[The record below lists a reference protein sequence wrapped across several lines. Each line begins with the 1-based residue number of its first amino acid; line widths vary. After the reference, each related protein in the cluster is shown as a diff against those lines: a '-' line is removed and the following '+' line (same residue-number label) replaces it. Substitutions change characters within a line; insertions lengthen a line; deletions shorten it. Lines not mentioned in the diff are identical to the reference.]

1 MEETNKGYKDFR
13 IAVPKPF
20 QEIFSHFYFAENHS
34 DEVITHTSLPSYQT
48 ILVFNFKN
56 SVLLHSSKN
65 TQIKIEKCL
74 VFGPVKQAFKY
85 SMPKNSELLV
95 VTFKDDGFYRFF
107 RNASVAKK
115 IPVNPDTLLEENCF
129 TSLWNELDKIEDVQE
144 RINILLEFWKPF
156 VNQQDSIVEQL
167 NNFSE
172 ENVSPIKSI
181 ALDNDQTERSI
192 QLKHKKLLG
201 YSDKEI
207 KRYERFI
214 KAIEYIQNSATKGSK
229 IDWFE
234 VVDACGYYDQSQ
246 LIHDFN
252 YYINLTPTK
261 YLKFQQDICNSGQ

>member
-1 MEETNKGYKDFR
+1 MEETNKGYRDFR

-20 QEIFSHFYFAENHS
+20 QKIFSHFYFAENYS

-56 SVLLHSSKN
+56 RILLHSSKN

-107 RNASVAKK
+107 GNASVAKK

-129 TSLWNELDKIEDVQE
+129 TSLWKELYKIDDVQE
-144 RINILLEFWKPF
+144 RINILLEFCKPF

-214 KAIEYIQNSATKGSK
+214 KAIAHIQNSATTASK

-234 VVDACGYYDQSQ
+234 IVDICGYYDQSQ

-252 YYINLTPTK
+252 YYLNLSPTK
-261 YLKFQQDICNSGQ
+261 YLKFQQDICNSGS